1 MSSLRRIPPAVWI
14 LLPAI
19 LGLLYVVGHALW
31 APTPQ
36 QGRLPPG
43 SAMVT
48 WRFKDLDAYERCA
61 PGPRHA
67 GAPSARDRMAQA
79 RNVPGLKGVARGR
92 PVLEVWLP
100 LPPLRDETLTILPV
114 ADADELRAHFND
126 VGRIEKGFLRHAQ
139 HLELR
144 GDWAA
149 IGADREAVRR
159 LGEGGLS
166 PAARGADMEI
176 AADLPRLA
184 AFALQRADVAPW
196 SDILAVLGV
205 RTQDARWTQETP
217 SQPARL
223 EIPNAQ
229 VIGRLLDGWRSASLW
244 AWTAEPRVEIE
255 LEPQPDSPLP
265 SFLAAAHQAPAE
277 ATLPLAPARSPIAL
291 YVTSSMAR
299 RALAHVLLHLG
310 VALTAASDLPG
321 AVAELETT
329 LASAEPA
336 GPLLVYAER
345 AQGTGSALN
354 LGFVTS
360 GPRLPD
366 LSPLLG
372 EMPAPGGTREI
383 ASGEAPATL
392 GVANPGRARSP
403 AGRLLHARVGPPEQP
418 WTVLAMGASPETLIE
433 GLRQEAL
440 APASRTLAGE
450 AGWTVLATWHIAQDR
465 VPGLLGAAVEPGGLL
480 QALAGQP
487 LDGDILT
494 DGRVLRIRA
503 HGRPAPA
510 R

>member
-14 LLPAI
+14 LLPAV
-19 LGLLYVVGHALW
+19 LGLLYAAGHALW
-31 APTPQ
+31 APAPQ

-48 WRFKDLDAYERCA
+48 WRFRNLDAYERCA
-61 PGPRHA
+61 PGPRHP

-114 ADADELRAHFND
+114 SDADEFRAHFND
-126 VGRIEKGFLRHAQ
+126 VERIEKGFLRHAQ

-144 GDWAA
+144 GEWAA

-166 PAARGADMEI
+166 PADRGADMEV

-196 SDILAVLGV
+196 RDILAVLGV
-205 RTQDARWTQETP
+205 RTQDARWTHE
-217 SQPARL
+217 SAGQPARL
-223 EIPNAQ
+223 EIPDAQ
-229 VIGRLLDGWRSASLW
+229 AIARLLDGWRSASLW
-244 AWTAEPRVEIE
+244 AWMEESRVEIE

-265 SFLAAAHQAPAE
+265 SVLAAAHE
-277 ATLPLAPARSPIAL
+277 ARIDEFLPLAPARSPIAL
-291 YVTSSMAR
+291 YVTSGLAR
-299 RALAHVLLHLG
+299 RALAHILLHLG
-310 VALTAASDLPG
+310 ADLTAATDLPA

-329 LASAEPA
+329 LATRDPA

-354 LGFVTS
+354 LGFVTV

-372 EMPAPGGTREI
+372 DVPALGSGREI
-383 ASGEAPATL
+383 APGEAPATL
-392 GVANPGRARSP
+392 GVAVPGRARSP
-403 AGRLLHARVGPPEQP
+403 AGRVLHGRVGTPERP
-418 WTVLAMGASPETLIE
+418 WTVLAVGASPEALIE

-440 APASRTLAGE
+440 APSGRTLPE
-450 AGWTVLATWHIAQDR
+450 QAGWTVLATWHIAGDR
-465 VPGLLGAAVEPGGLL
+465 VAGLLGAAVEPGGLL

-487 LDGDILT
+487 LDGDVLT

-503 HGRPAPA
+503 HGRSAPA